1 MNDFIVEDY
10 RSVIANQLLS
20 NELVVGILSN
30 DTITNIEEAD
40 ILIDDTKEKSDQNGT
55 CHIKAQHYV
64 DGAIET
70 TGSYIMFDLD
80 EVPQY
85 SNNSKQN
92 AYTEVRLYF
101 WVITNKNM
109 AKYRTKRKEEPFK
122 SAKNKYRNDLLAR
135 EIKGMFEYKNNLGIA
150 PNHLVYNKIFIP
162 ENKGYYGR
170 MLYFTITD
178 FSNKVR
184 DRAVG
189 LYV

>member
-10 RSVIANQLLS
+10 RNVIANELLS

-30 DTITNIEEAD
+30 DEITDLDEAD
-40 ILIDDTKEKSDQNGT
+40 ILVQDNPSDSRHNT

-70 TGSYIMFDLD
+70 TGSYIMYDLD
-80 EVPQY
+80 EVPEY
-85 SNNSKQN
+85 SRDSKQN
-92 AYTEVRLYF
+92 TYTEVRLYF
-101 WVITNKNM
+101 WLVTNKDM
-109 AKYRTKRKEEPFK
+109 PKYLTKREEEPFK

-135 EIKGMFEYKNNLGIA
+135 EIKKMFEYKNNLGIA

-170 MLYFTITD
+170 LLYFTITD
-178 FSNKVR
+178 WSNKVR
-184 DRAVG
+184 NRAVN
-189 LYV
+189 LYG